1 MGSKKK
7 KRKKIQNNFINL
19 LLLIMTL
26 AVAMWAYTQII
37 STAAA
42 DQMTHYFKN
51 PSFSGIGTSQHY
63 LYIEMQ
69 EQTRKDA
76 IRDKRASDEEKRQA
90 ALKNTNYAKFIKN
103 LESRLYAKFAKEIE
117 EAVFGE
123 KCGTRYKSDAAFNDT
138 SGDYE
143 GGTVDVPPAQVEQG
157 LSPLGG
163 NCTGTIVFEGTT
175 MTWSKVTKDTN
186 DADGDGDTTELIDNP
201 YVELIIDGPDGGTT
215 FNMPLN
221 KLQF

>member
-63 LYIEMQ
+63 LFIEQQ

-76 IRDKRASDEEKRQA
+76 IRDKRVSDEEKRQA

-123 KCGTRYKSDAAFNDT
+123 KCGTRYSTATLLDNGEYA
-138 SGDYE
+138 
-143 GGTVDVPPAQVEQG
+143 GGTTSEVPPQVEEG
-157 LSPLGG
+157 KSSLGG

-175 MTWSKVTKDTN
+175 MTWSKVTADTN